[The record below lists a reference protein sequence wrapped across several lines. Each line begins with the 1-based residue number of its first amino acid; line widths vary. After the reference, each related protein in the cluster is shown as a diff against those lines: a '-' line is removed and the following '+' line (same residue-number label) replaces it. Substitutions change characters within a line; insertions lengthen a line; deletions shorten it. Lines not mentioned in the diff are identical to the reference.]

1 MFSANRMGRSKNH
14 NLDHEFGRMFFL
26 PLPLSLL
33 VYVSAATINQIRI
46 TTWQCFLSFLN
57 IRVAYTGGSLSEP
70 HSDCFYFAWIYV
82 VSVQTEKRATKD
94 TGWKKYKPKPE
105 KKPSHTLTESQRDI
119 DFYYVSVA
127 CWKYISFLSKQ
138 NRKQHDSYL
147 IHWILCGFCCY
158 TWCFFVPLSFFLSTF
173 FFARNFSI
181 FFPCVVFINFR
192 KTPIKPFSNAKKPLN
207 ECCYYYIFVAKYQKD
222 VWNRVKRIHT
232 LAQHR
237 FTWIIL
243 VR

>member
-1 MFSANRMGRSKNH
+1 MLLELFKYSRGVHRRIPIRAALWLFLFRM
-14 NLDHEFGRMFFL
+14 NLCGF
-26 PLPLSLL
+26 
-33 VYVSAATINQIRI
+33 
-46 TTWQCFLSFLN
+46 
-57 IRVAYTGGSLSEP
+57 
-70 HSDCFYFAWIYV
+70 
-82 VSVQTEKRATKD
+82 EKRATKD

-181 FFPCVVFINFR
+181 FFPCVVCLYQFPKNAYKTVFKREETAKWMLLLLYFR
-192 KTPIKPFSNAKKPLN
+192 G
-207 ECCYYYIFVAKYQKD
+207 
-222 VWNRVKRIHT
+222 
-232 LAQHR
+232 
-237 FTWIIL
+237 
-243 VR
+243 